1 MIFSERYKELIDV
14 GHGEAKDNICGD
26 INDFRMSC

>member
-14 GHGEAKDNICGD
+14 GHGEAKNNICSE
-26 INDFRMSC
+26 IEMVQKKK